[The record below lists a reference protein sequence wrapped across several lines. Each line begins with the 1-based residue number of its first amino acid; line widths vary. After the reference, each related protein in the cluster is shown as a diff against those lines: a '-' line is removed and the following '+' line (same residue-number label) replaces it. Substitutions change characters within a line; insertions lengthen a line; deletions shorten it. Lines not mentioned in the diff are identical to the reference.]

1 MKPNRLFSDLTQY
14 IKEYYQLLGVKFPV
28 FIVSTFIPALL
39 DSIGI
44 TMIVPLLNL
53 VMANANQPTDN
64 SNGQEFAYKIL
75 SFMNIPINLNNI
87 LLFIS
92 GLFLF
97 KFLVTASNSI
107 FRSYLFA
114 QVLKKTRMKMYHQV
128 MSMEYLKFQ
137 QSSTGAYSNL
147 AGVQLNQYLV
157 GFIYL
162 SAFFTVLIAALSYL
176 AFSFFVDF
184 KFSAIAGGCGLL
196 IAIMLRGLNKK
207 VKQLSHKTTE
217 NETKTTSLFIEA
229 IQAFKYLKSTGGF
242 GVFMKKL
249 DHEVEQVRHQTFL
262 SETYRGTF
270 LAGYEPITIILMCF
284 FIFLQVAIL
293 GKALTG
299 MLLSVY
305 LFHRALANIMT
316 TQKDWQYLLNVNGG
330 FKAVSTHLKTS
341 AYAVEKT
348 GNINPGD
355 TIAEI
360 TFSHVSFG
368 YADQKAIDD
377 FNLKI
382 TQNKTIAFVGQSG
395 AGKTTLVDLITL
407 MLKPQ
412 TGNIKINGIDA
423 NDVDL
428 FAYRSKIGFVTQEV
442 NLFDDTIANNISLWQ
457 QHSEADVKR
466 AIKQAYAEDFIMQ
479 LPEQLNTPVGDRG
492 IRLSGGQKQRLSLA
506 RELFKNPSLLILDE
520 ATSAL
525 DSESE
530 SFIKETLDS
539 LKGKLTI
546 IMIAH
551 RLSTVREADLIVV
564 MDNGKIQTM
573 GDFETLAAN
582 DPYFK
587 KIVEL
592 QKV

>member
-1 MKPNRLFSDLTQY
+1 MRPNRLFSDLTQY
-14 IKEYYQLLGVKFPV
+14 IKEYYQLLGVKFPI
-28 FIVSTFIPALL
+28 FIVSTFVPAVL

-75 SFMNIPINLNNI
+75 LFMNIPINLNNI

-162 SAFFTVLIAALSYL
+162 SAFFTVLIAAISYL

-184 KFSAIAGGCGLL
+184 KFSAIAGGCGLI
-196 IAIMLRGLNKK
+196 IAIMLRGLNQK

-249 DHEVEQVRHQTFL
+249 DHEVEQVKNQTFL

-270 LAGYEPITIILMCF
+270 LAAYEPITIILMCF
-284 FIFLQVAIL
+284 FIFLQVVVM

-330 FKAVSTHLKTS
+330 FNAVSTHLKTS
-341 AYAVEKT
+341 ANAAEKT
-348 GNINPGD
+348 GHLDPGD

-360 TFSHVSFG
+360 TFNHVSFS
-368 YADQKAIDD
+368 YADQHAIED
-377 FNLKI
+377 FNLNI

-423 NDVDL
+423 NDIDI
-428 FAYRSKIGFVTQEV
+428 FAYRNKIGFVTQEV

-457 QHSEADVKR
+457 PHSEADVKR
-466 AIKQAYAEDFIMQ
+466 AIKQAYAEEFIMQ

-564 MDNGKIQTM
+564 MDKGKIQTM

>member
-1 MKPNRLFSDLTQY
+1 MKPNRLFSDLTKY

-28 FIVSTFIPALL
+28 FIVSTFIPAVL

-184 KFSAIAGGCGLL
+184 KFSAIAGGCGLI

-249 DHEVEQVRHQTFL
+249 DHEVEQVKNQTFL
-262 SETYRGTF
+262 SETYRGSF
-270 LAGYEPITIILMCF
+270 LAAYEPITIILMCF
-284 FIFLQVAIL
+284 FIFLQVVVM

-330 FKAVSTHLKTS
+330 FSAVSTHLKTS
-341 AYAVEKT
+341 AYAAEKT

-360 TFSHVSFG
+360 TFNHVSFG

-412 TGNIKINGIDA
+412 SGNIKINGIDA
-423 NDVDL
+423 NDIDL